1 VPSALYVV
9 PPLLLIA
16 VLVVSAVAK
25 LLDPRDTSS
34 VFRQLGLPPLLVR
47 LRAPR
52 LLPYAELG
60 LAALLALAPGRWY
73 VVAASATLLLFAL
86 YLGVIMRALR
96 LPYPVTCPCFGRLG
110 LGEVTRRTLA
120 RNAVLVALALV
131 TWGDSWRGHG
141 VWQRLGDLDGWAW
154 WLALPL
160 AAVLPVVALVV
171 VRSRRRRPPSEE
183 AETDPLAYRPMPTP
197 NAVLHGPTGAIPV
210 WRLSDSAA
218 RLLVFCEPGRDDDVI
233 ERSRVWAT
241 RLAPVRVHVVDETGR
256 AGDREGEDGSTDA
269 VLHDPGGVLRRAL
282 GVGSPGAVL
291 LGTDRMLAGGPAD
304 GVEEMSRL
312 VDAVAEELD
321 ATDAAAP

>member
-34 VFRQLGLPPLLVR
+34 VFRQLGLPHLLLR

-52 LLPYAELG
+52 LLPYGELG

-120 RNAVLVALALV
+120 RNGVLVVLALV

-160 AAVLPVVALVV
+160 ATVVPVVVLVAL
-171 VRSRRRRPPSEE
+171 RSGLRRPPSEE
-183 AETDPLAYRPMPTP
+183 TDTDPLAYRPVPTP

-233 ERSRVWAT
+233 EQSRSWAT

-256 AGDREGEDGSTDA
+256 TGDREGEGGSTDA

-282 GVGSPGAVL
+282 GVASPGAVL

-312 VDAVAEELD
+312 VDAVAEELE